1 MRSKVAITI
10 AALFMSIF
18 SVPAFA
24 NHVNDCY
31 LPVKDPNNHQRVGWP
46 RDPDVLSSMGE
57 QKIIVIPVDFPDAV
71 SKGLLGTDQPV
82 PENDECE
89 GVARTDA
96 GSPFTTDHCRSS
108 TGSHT

>member
-1 MRSKVAITI
+1 MKSKVAITI
-10 AALFMSIF
+10 AALLMSIF

-71 SKGLLGTDQPV
+71 SNIDNNGDSKEITF
-82 PENDECE
+82 NNT
-89 GVARTDA
+89 RK
-96 GSPFTTDHCRSS
+96 H
-108 TGSHT
+108 